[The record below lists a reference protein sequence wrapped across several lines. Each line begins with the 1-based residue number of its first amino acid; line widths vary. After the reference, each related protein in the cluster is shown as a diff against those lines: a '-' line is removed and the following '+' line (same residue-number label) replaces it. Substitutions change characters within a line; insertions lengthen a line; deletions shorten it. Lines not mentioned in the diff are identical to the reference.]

1 MRDEC
6 LLARRTRPNL
16 RAMKTLLII
25 GMAALLANAVAA
37 APLAETL
44 KGDLVSLSGKRT
56 HRFDDATLANTKY
69 FAVYYSASWC
79 GPCRAFTPKLVEWYN
94 KNKPAHADFEL
105 IFVSSDQGEA
115 EMDEYMAT
123 DKMPWPALKFTKKAA
138 NKSVTKYAGPGIP
151 CLVFLDA
158 EGKVLSDSY
167 VRGSYV
173 GPQKVLADIEK
184 TLGAGAASAPA
195 ATAGTTTSSGLGGS
209 GLGATTG
216 ATKPKSTQGSNFDDF
231 FKKKTP
237 SQ

>member
-1 MRDEC
+1 
-6 LLARRTRPNL
+6 
-16 RAMKTLLII
+16 MKTLLSL
-25 GMAALLANAVAA
+25 GMAALLANAVVA

-56 HRFDDATLANTKY
+56 HRFEDAALANNKY

-79 GPCRAFTPKLVEWYN
+79 GPCRAFTPKLVEWYG
-94 KNKPAHADFEL
+94 KNKPAHPEFEL
-105 IFVSSDQGEA
+105 IFVSSDNSEP
-115 EMDEYMAT
+115 EMDAYMAT
-123 DKMPWPALKFTKKAA
+123 DKMPWPALKYTKKAT

-158 EGKVLSDSY
+158 EGNVLSDSY
-167 VRGSYV
+167 VNGSYV

-184 TLGAGAASAPA
+184 TLGPGSAPA
-195 ATAGTTTSSGLGGS
+195 TTTPAGATASSGLGGS

-216 ATKPKSTQGSNFDDF
+216 STAKPKAAPGGSFDDF

>member
-1 MRDEC
+1 M
-6 LLARRTRPNL
+6 
-16 RAMKTLLII
+16 RAMKTLLIP
-25 GMAALLANAVAA
+25 GMAVFLANAVMA

-56 HRFDDATLANTKY
+56 HKFEDAALANNKY

-94 KNKPAHADFEL
+94 KNKPAHPEFEL
-105 IFVSSDQGEA
+105 IFVSSDQGA
-115 EMDEYMAT
+115 DEMDAYMAM

-158 EGKVLSDSY
+158 EGNVLSDSY
-167 VRGSYV
+167 VNGSYV
-173 GPQKVLADIEK
+173 GPQKVLGDIEK
-184 TLGAGAASAPA
+184 TLGSGSAPA
-195 ATAGTTTSSGLGGS
+195 AGAPTGAAGTSASTGAGSS

-216 ATKPKSTQGSNFDDF
+216 SGAAKPKAQGSNFDDF
-231 FKKKTP
+231 FKKKP
-237 SQ
+237 